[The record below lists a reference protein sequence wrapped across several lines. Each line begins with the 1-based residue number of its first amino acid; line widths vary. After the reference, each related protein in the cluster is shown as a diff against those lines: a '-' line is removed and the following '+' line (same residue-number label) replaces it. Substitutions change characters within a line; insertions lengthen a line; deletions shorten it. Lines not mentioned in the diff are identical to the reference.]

1 VKHEAATS
9 VRGCERETECS
20 CVHTPPA
27 SLAYRD
33 VASTEPLQIMLHVAP
48 QYRHPYLRDHHP
60 YAEDATGPC
69 ACVITPSSSASLT
82 ATNDVEADVGSDV
95 DYEGTALLRGLHAVM
110 NAARAHAGTPFVRVY
125 GPSIVRYLRLF
136 IPNCTGSDLL
146 SVVASCTHWTTVGA
160 VGPEVF
166 VTRQI

>member
-1 VKHEAATS
+1 M
-9 VRGCERETECS
+9 
-20 CVHTPPA
+20 HTPPA

-48 QYRHPYLRDHHP
+48 QYRYPYVRDHHP

-82 ATNDVEADVGSDV
+82 ATNDVGADVGAEDS
-95 DYEGTALLRGLHAVM
+95 ALLRRLHAVM
-110 NAARAHAGTPFVRVY
+110 NAARAHAGTPSVRVY

-146 SVVASCTHWTTVGA
+146 SAVASCTHWTTVGA